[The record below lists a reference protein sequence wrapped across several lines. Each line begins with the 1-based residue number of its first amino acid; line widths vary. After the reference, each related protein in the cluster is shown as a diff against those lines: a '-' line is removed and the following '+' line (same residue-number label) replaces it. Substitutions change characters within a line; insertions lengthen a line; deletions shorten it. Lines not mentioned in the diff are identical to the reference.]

1 MAELE
6 RRAFGKTG
14 LEVSVLG
21 FGGAPIGVLETEQQR
36 VEEVLNLILDE
47 GVNLIDTAAN
57 YRGSEE
63 AIGKAVSA
71 RRSEFVLV
79 TKCGQ
84 AFDDLSGEAWSSEVI
99 TGTIERSLRRLKTD
113 YLDVVLLHT
122 CDLDTLKQS
131 EAVEALVRARDAGKV
146 RFAGYSGDHDAAAY
160 AASLED
166 IAVIQTSVNFC
177 DQGNIDSVLPVA
189 RQQDVGVMAKR
200 PIANAAWKELDQQ
213 PGMYSSYA
221 ATYSE
226 RFALMGLTPDQL
238 GFDGPSDQVWPEIAL
253 RFTLSQLTVH
263 TAIIGTTNTSHV
275 RSNLAAARKGALKAE
290 VLDQLKQAFQEA
302 ERRVDQTWLG
312 QT

>member
-1 MAELE
+1 M
-6 RRAFGKTG
+6 
-14 LEVSVLG
+14 
-21 FGGAPIGVLETEQQR
+21 
-36 VEEVLNLILDE
+36 
-47 GVNLIDTAAN
+47 
-57 YRGSEE
+57 
-63 AIGKAVSA
+63 
-71 RRSEFVLV
+71 
-79 TKCGQ
+79 
-84 AFDDLSGEAWSSEVI
+84 
-99 TGTIERSLRRLKTD
+99 
-113 YLDVVLLHT
+113 
-122 CDLDTLKQS
+122 
-131 EAVEALVRARDAGKV
+131 
-146 RFAGYSGDHDAAAY
+146 
-160 AASLED
+160 ED

-290 VLDQLKQAFQEA
+290 AVSYTHLTLPTKA
-302 ERRVDQTWLG
+302 
-312 QT
+312 